1 MGRGRCKYAY
11 VTVGYATVG
20 RAIPRQIFLKIA
32 VKLLSAPSNP
42 QPRRCVT
49 TARSSWFALLAA
61 VRGPAASRQIWF
73 LAGRWPDWCARR
85 CEAPASD
92 CPAPGQAG
100 HAERSS
106 LRAPSPTGAR
116 AARTSRTGLVRRRAP
131 GGGFEPPLTGSK
143 PVVMPLDHP
152 GLPLAANSTWIR
164 RGPDGT
170 RGVPPWLPWGRRRY
184 AGRPAIWMRAL
195 PRPSAPSVTLLSRR
209 SLAGASSRARQPRR
223 WPSAAAGKTV

>member
-170 RGVPPWLPWGRRRY
+170 RGVPPWLPWGAAVCGPSGNLDASITAPFGPVRHATIETEFSWSFV
-184 AGRPAIWMRAL
+184 AG
-195 PRPSAPSVTLLSRR
+195 T
-209 SLAGASSRARQPRR
+209 
-223 WPSAAAGKTV
+223 AAAALAFSSSG

>member
-20 RAIPRQIFLKIA
+20 RAILRQIFLKIA
-32 VKLLSAPSNP
+32 VKLLSSPSNP

-106 LRAPSPTGAR
+106 LGAIAYWREGGKNKPNRVSAPPRSRGRIRTSVDGIKTR
-116 AARTSRTGLVRRRAP
+116 SHAARPPGIAARRKLYLDTP
-131 GGGFEPPLTGSK
+131 GT
-143 PVVMPLDHP
+143 
-152 GLPLAANSTWIR
+152 
-164 RGPDGT
+164 
-170 RGVPPWLPWGRRRY
+170 
-184 AGRPAIWMRAL
+184 
-195 PRPSAPSVTLLSRR
+195 
-209 SLAGASSRARQPRR
+209 
-223 WPSAAAGKTV
+223 